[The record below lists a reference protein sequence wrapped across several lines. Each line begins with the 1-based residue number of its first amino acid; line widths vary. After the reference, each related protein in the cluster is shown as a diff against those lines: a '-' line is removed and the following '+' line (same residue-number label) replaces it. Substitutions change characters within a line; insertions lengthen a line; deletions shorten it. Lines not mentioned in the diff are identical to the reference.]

1 MRLIYAVAFTVLWN
15 TTQTN
20 EAVVVGE
27 HGERSLKHLTQAKSY
42 FISNLNVFCF

>member
-1 MRLIYAVAFTVLWN
+1 MRWRLRFFGTLHK
-15 TTQTN
+15 TN